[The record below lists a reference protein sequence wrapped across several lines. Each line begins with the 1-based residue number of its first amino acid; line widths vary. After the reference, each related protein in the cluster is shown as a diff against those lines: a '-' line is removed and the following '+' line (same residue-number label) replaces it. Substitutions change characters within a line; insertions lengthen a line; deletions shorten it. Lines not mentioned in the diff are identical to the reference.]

1 MTEWNVETA
10 LNHHAGCSVYD
21 DGACTCGLRA
31 RREQI
36 ERSPLAPGEGTWSVF
51 AQKVVE
57 ERDALKEVVQTL
69 KARLVDAEQKLLD
82 AECERDASRGMEKA
96 AEIRAER
103 LYKER
108 ERLTE
113 CNDAMREPMRKL
125 RDVMGM
131 PAQGEGYVVD
141 SIIEDRARLKR
152 LVEDYDRRFA
162 MLAKIAQ
169 GVEEKVGRYLEHHG
183 PSCDEHVDGDDECPT
198 CRMDTAANDA
208 ISELKFWSR
217 A

>member
-1 MTEWNVETA
+1 MTEWNIETA

-103 LYKER
+103 LYRER

-113 CNDAMREPMRKL
+113 CNEAMREPMRRL
-125 RDVMGM
+125 RDAMGM

-141 SIIEDRARLKR
+141 SIIKERDEALRLLATRVEAKR
-152 LVEDYDRRFA
+152 LDEAQEEIERLREAAKQAREALRDCLRSASTNRLVDVIGDA
-162 MLAKIAQ
+162 MTALEQA
-169 GVEEKVGRYLEHHG
+169 GVK
-183 PSCDEHVDGDDECPT
+183 P
-198 CRMDTAANDA
+198 
-208 ISELKFWSR
+208 
-217 A
+217 

>member
-10 LNHHAGCSVYD
+10 LNHHAACSVYD

-51 AQKVVE
+51 AEKVVA
-57 ERDALKEVVQTL
+57 ERDA
-69 KARLVDAEQKLLD
+69 ARE
-82 AECERDASRGMEKA
+82 EA
-96 AEIRAER
+96 A
-103 LYKER
+103 
-108 ERLTE
+108 RLTE

-125 RDVMGM
+125 RDAMQM

-169 GVEEKVGRYLEHHG
+169 GIDEKVGRYLEFHG
-183 PSCDEHVDGDDECPT
+183 PSCDAHVDGDDECPA

-217 A
+217 T

>member
-1 MTEWNVETA
+1 M
-10 LNHHAGCSVYD
+10 SVL
-21 DGACTCGLRA
+21 DG
-31 RREQI
+31 
-36 ERSPLAPGEGTWSVF
+36 PGEGTWSVF

-103 LYKER
+103 LYRER

-113 CNDAMREPMRKL
+113 CNEAMREPMRKL
-125 RDVMGM
+125 RDAMGM
-131 PAQGEGYVVD
+131 PAQSEGYVID

-169 GVEEKVGRYLEHHG
+169 GIEEKVGRYLVYHG
-183 PSCDEHVDGDDECPT
+183 PSCDEHLDDGDECST
-198 CRMDTAANDA
+198 CRMDTEANDA
-208 ISELKFWSR
+208 ISELKFWSK

>member
-1 MTEWNVETA
+1 
-10 LNHHAGCSVYD
+10 
-21 DGACTCGLRA
+21 
-31 RREQI
+31 
-36 ERSPLAPGEGTWSVF
+36 
-51 AQKVVE
+51 
-57 ERDALKEVVQTL
+57 
-69 KARLVDAEQKLLD
+69 
-82 AECERDASRGMEKA
+82 
-96 AEIRAER
+96 
-103 LYKER
+103 
-108 ERLTE
+108 
-113 CNDAMREPMRKL
+113 MREPMRKL

-169 GVEEKVGRYLEHHG
+169 GIDEKVGRYLEYHG

-198 CRMDTAANDA
+198 CRMDTEANDA
-208 ISELKFWSR
+208 IGELKFWSR